1 MRPPKFFGFQI
12 LNFQFRF
19 WVFAMRSFELTPTK
33 LVYGGDA
40 LGHHAGRTVLVP
52 RVLPGERAEVEA
64 VRTAKGI
71 THARPLRILQA
82 SPQRVEPPCP
92 YFGRCG
98 GCHYQHLEPEFQSTT
113 KREIL
118 RETLR
123 RLGGIDWK
131 GDIPLHSGPPW
142 NYRNQAQFKVAQVP
156 GGRVELG
163 FFEAHSH
170 RVFPVDACL
179 IVSPRLNA
187 ALEELRR
194 PEWARG
200 LAGLRE
206 IDVVADDRDEEVMI
220 TLQIEGGAIV
230 AEQFA
235 QDLLKRI
242 PGAVSVAIESGG
254 AGTGRSLDSGQD
266 ACPTSSPTRVLG
278 KPALHYTVGGLR
290 YRLSP
295 GSFFQVSRYLTP
307 ALVQS
312 VTGDQRGALALDLYA
327 GVGLFSLPLAR
338 SFERVVAAEA
348 NPLAASD
355 LKANAEAQGLSNLF
369 AASET
374 TYDFLRR
381 FGQVGPDLAVLD
393 PPRSGVD
400 AGSLKL
406 LAALGPLRIHYL
418 SCSPPTLARDLK
430 ALAARGYRLESLELF
445 DLFPQTYHIE
455 ALAKMTA
462 TSRR

>member
-1 MRPPKFFGFQI
+1 MP
-12 LNFQFRF
+12 
-19 WVFAMRSFELTPTK
+19 SFELTPTK

-52 RVLPGERAEVEA
+52 RVLPGERAEVEK
-64 VRTAKGI
+64 VRTAKGV

-82 SPQRVEPPCP
+82 SPQRVDPPCP

-98 GCHYQHLEPEFQSTT
+98 GCHYQHLEPQLQSAG
-113 KREIL
+113 KQEIL

-142 NYRNQAQFKVAQVP
+142 NYRNQAQFKVAQYP

-163 FFEAHSH
+163 FFEAQSH

-187 ALEELRR
+187 VLEELRR
-194 PEWARG
+194 PEWAAR
-200 LAGLRE
+200 LAALRE

-220 TLQIEGGAIV
+220 TLQIEGGATV

-235 QDLLKRI
+235 QDLLERV
-242 PGAVSVAIESGG
+242 PGAVSVALESGG
-254 AGTGRSLDSGQD
+254 AGAGRSLDRGRDPVRSGQ
-266 ACPTSSPTRVLG
+266 AARATSSRTRVLG
-278 KPALHYTVGGLR
+278 KPALHYTVGGIR

-295 GSFFQVSRYLTP
+295 GSFFQVSRFLTP
-307 ALVQS
+307 ALVES
-312 VTGDQRGALALDLYA
+312 VTGDQRGDLALDLYA

-338 SFERVVAAEA
+338 NFQRAVAAEA
-348 NPLAASD
+348 NPIAASD
-355 LKANAEAQGLSNLF
+355 LKANAEAHGLSNLF
-369 AASET
+369 VASET

-381 FGQVGPDLAVLD
+381 FAQVGPDLVVMD
-393 PPRSGVD
+393 PPRAGVD
-400 AGSLKL
+400 PGSLAL
-406 LAALGPLRIHYL
+406 LAALRPRRIHYL
-418 SCSPPTLARDLK
+418 SCGPPTLARDVK
-430 ALAARGYRLESLELF
+430 ALAAHGYQLESLELF

-455 ALAKMTA
+455 VLAKLT
-462 TSRR
+462 RREQTNRK